1 MLDLQVIGNLGADAT
16 IKDFNG
22 RKAVVFNVAHTD
34 KWKDEQ
40 GTAHE
45 TTTWVSCIWNGD
57 GGKVLPY
64 LKKGQMVFVSGTPS
78 LRIYDSPKEHCKVAG
93 LNLRVNRIELVGG
106 KKEDA
111 TQPTQSAEQGQAT
124 AGSGNEIEN
133 APF

>member
-1 MLDLQVIGNLGADAT
+1 MLDLQIIGNLGADAT
-16 IKDFNG
+16 IKDFSG

-34 KWKDEQ
+34 KWKDEE

-45 TTTWVSCIWNGD
+45 TTTWVSCIWNSD

-106 KKEDA
+106 KREDTA
-111 TQPTQSAEQGQAT
+111 QPAQSAGQGQASSEF
-124 AGSGNEIEN
+124 GGKPEE